1 MKLMSD
7 LEPLPS
13 AYSEVQL
20 KAWLH
25 RIGLTRDYLR
35 YIDSPAAF
43 PKTHE
48 SLTTLFRCQ
57 ITTFP
62 YENLSV
68 HYSHAHQ
75 VIIQPHVLFD
85 KMMQAPDKVRGGY
98 CMELSIF
105 FHHMLRG
112 LGFDVYMTGVRN
124 RTRLDGVPQGEYQ
137 GCADVAF
144 GGDGPTSP
152 LRMDECAKSIK
163 NLGSQEVRLI
173 HKHIPKQHFRGP
185 KLWIYQYRN
194 GASQE
199 WNSYY
204 SFSDLEFF
212 QEDFEVQNWW
222 TAAKTL
228 HRHTVLVVRFLRQDE
243 ATEYSQATGRK
254 TDKHADTVM
263 VVGKIMLINDTVKVN
278 FGGKTQTVSKLES
291 EEERLDAL
299 RLYFGIS
306 LTSQEALAIH
316 DWDTA
321 LSAETKGEIR
331 NL

>member
-1 MKLMSD
+1 M
-7 LEPLPS
+7 EPLQDSKPSPS
-13 AYSEVQL
+13 AYSAVQL
-20 KAWLH
+20 GAWLR
-25 RIGLTRDYLR
+25 RIGLPRDYLR
-35 YIDSPAAF
+35 YIDSPVSF
-43 PKTHE
+43 PRDHE
-48 SLTTLFRCQ
+48 SLKTLFRCQ

-75 VIIQPHVLFD
+75 VIIQPHALFE
-85 KMMQAPDKVRGGY
+85 KMMKARDEVRGGY

-105 FHHMLRG
+105 FYHMLCG

-124 RTRLDGVPQGEYQ
+124 RTRRDGVPQGEYQ

-152 LRMDECAKSIK
+152 LRMDECAQSVQ
-163 NLGSQEVRLI
+163 NLGSQKVRLI
-173 HKHIPKQHFRGP
+173 HEHIPKQRARGP

-194 GASQE
+194 RIDQD

-204 SFSDLEFF
+204 SFSELEFF

-228 HRHTVLVVRFLRQDE
+228 HRHTVLVVRFLRQGQ
-243 ATEYSQATGRK
+243 ATEYSQATGGK
-254 TDKHADTVM
+254 TDKDADAIT
-263 VVGKIMLINDTVKVN
+263 VVGKIMLVNDVIKVN
-278 FGGKTQTVSKLES
+278 FGGKTQTISKLES

-299 RLYFGIS
+299 KVYFGIS
-306 LTSQEALAIH
+306 LTPQEADAIRN
-316 DWDTA
+316 WDTA
-321 LSAETKGEIR
+321 LPSGR
-331 NL
+331 VVCS